1 MKTFAIIH
9 YSEDFVNCV
18 GITTDYHKAVG
29 IAYDYACELIED
41 DGEDGTI
48 TPLYEL
54 NGQTGLGLTVR
65 SRDRITIIARIYILS
80 HETEEGKDR

>member
-41 DGEDGTI
+41 GEEGTI

-65 SRDRITIIARIYILS
+65 CRDRITIRAHIFILS
-80 HETEEGKDR
+80 HEAEEGKDR